1 MKKLIFA
8 LLALCFLFFVATNG
22 QNSCYSGSSTS
33 NNAPNSTTPLTTGN
47 VCATYDLTC
56 QINSSQCTQQQQL
69 QGTCI
74 HVYSA
79 ISQSNCNSLIDSPDV
94 YNVVCCDTNLC
105 NVPSGENP
113 TCQYQYCY
121 SGVMTSNLAP
131 QGQLLL
137 GSGQSCVRYDFVC
150 NSNYN
155 SSCTAQEQ
163 QSGVCKVYYGVV
175 ETSSCSSLSK
185 TTYNVDCCTTN
196 LCNGPTSS
204 NPKCSQASLM
214 DLPVLRIVVA
224 LIMFMIY

>member
-175 ETSSCSSLSK
+175 ETELGVFLEFENGYQIEKTKKKVFCLFLRQSGRTFTRLFNQPQGLS
-185 TTYNVDCCTTN
+185 
-196 LCNGPTSS
+196 
-204 NPKCSQASLM
+204 QQQ
-214 DLPVLRIVVA
+214 
-224 LIMFMIY
+224 